1 MRREFADVHDAH
13 CCPRHGC
20 KYGDKDCTVESGKY
34 PGLVCEICDM
44 MREETQ
50 AMTEADLERMVD
62 EMTELQQMI
71 LLRLLE
77 KNR

>member
-1 MRREFADVHDAH
+1 
-13 CCPRHGC
+13 
-20 KYGDKDCTVESGKY
+20 
-34 PGLVCEICDM
+34 M

-50 AMTEADLERMVD
+50 AMTEDDLKRMVD